1 MQHCKLT
8 WVQPAVMVTA
18 VTEDTMQLVVQNMV
32 QYWVVGQKV
41 VVMLLQVLKAI
52 LQTLPEN

>member
-1 MQHCKLT
+1 M
-8 WVQPAVMVTA
+8 QPAVMVTA